1 LQPLL
6 EKSKQLSKD
15 FESRHQYWKINLAGS
30 VADKAMNQAVYNT
43 GLKFLDIRD
52 SEFIPAVQSGDVK
65 RIDVA
70 LHDLRNA
77 YEAHR
82 NAVDEVVKLSNQ
94 ETDRVEAET
103 GALLHH
109 NQLVTYGIALSLIV
123 FAVLVSYMVV
133 AAIRK
138 RLGGEVGD
146 ALAVAQKIADGLFH
160 DTETKADTTQTN
172 VISALKKAAQT
183 LIEVDQE
190 MAHMESEHAKGNMSA
205 VMDASKFRGE
215 YRHMTQDI
223 NRMVGMHVGLLKSV
237 SETLQ
242 ALAKGDFSVELETL
256 PGDLASVSASMEAL
270 RNNVK
275 TLILDMKAMAD
286 EHDKG
291 EIDAVLDIEKFDG
304 DFRTV
309 ANGVNAMV
317 NAHVLEK
324 DKLIHVMDSLGRGDL
339 TVELEAMPGKKA
351 VMNKSVERIR
361 GNLKGVV
368 DSVNWVNAEHEKG
381 NIDMTLRADMF
392 KGHFSVLADSVNK
405 LVAGHIELNQ
415 KAMSVVKAFGE
426 GDFNAP
432 LEKFPGKKAFI
443 NETIEQVRS
452 NLKALNEDAQMLAN
466 AARAG
471 EVMVRADA
479 TRHLGDFRK
488 IVEGVNETLEVI
500 VEPIIKVKMSAETI
514 NVAAQEISQGNADLS
529 HRTEDQAISL
539 EKTATTM
546 TELATTVKQN
556 ADNANQANELAAAAS
571 DIAVKGGEVV
581 GQVVS
586 TMSDINESARKIEDI
601 ISVIDGIAFQTN
613 ILALN
618 AAVEAARAGE
628 QGRGFAVVAS
638 EVRNLAQRSASAA
651 KEIKELIVDSV
662 HKTAEGT
669 AQVER
674 AGKTMAEVVQSV
686 KRVSSIIG
694 EIAAASAEQSE
705 GINRVNAAVVSM
717 DEVTQQNTALV
728 EEAAAAAESLKEQA
742 GQLFDTVK
750 VFVLDSKT
758 TGNYENYRLA
768 ANY

>member
-1 LQPLL
+1 
-6 EKSKQLSKD
+6 
-15 FESRHQYWKINLAGS
+15 
-30 VADKAMNQAVYNT
+30 M
-43 GLKFLDIRD
+43 LD
-52 SEFIPAVQSGDVK
+52 
-65 RIDVA
+65 
-70 LHDLRNA
+70 
-77 YEAHR
+77 
-82 NAVDEVVKLSNQ
+82 
-94 ETDRVEAET
+94 VE
-103 GALLHH
+103 
-109 NQLVTYGIALSLIV
+109 
-123 FAVLVSYMVV
+123 
-133 AAIRK
+133 R
-138 RLGGEVGD
+138 
-146 ALAVAQKIADGLFH
+146 
-160 DTETKADTTQTN
+160 
-172 VISALKKAAQT
+172 
-183 LIEVDQE
+183 
-190 MAHMESEHAKGNMSA
+190 
-205 VMDASKFRGE
+205 
-215 YRHMTQDI
+215 
-223 NRMVGMHVGLLKSV
+223 
-237 SETLQ
+237 
-242 ALAKGDFSVELETL
+242 
-256 PGDLASVSASMEAL
+256 
-270 RNNVK
+270 
-275 TLILDMKAMAD
+275 
-286 EHDKG
+286 
-291 EIDAVLDIEKFDG
+291 FDG

-415 KAMSVVKAFGE
+415 KAMAVVKAFGE

-628 QGRGFAVVAS
+628 QGRGFAEVAS
-638 EVRNLAQRSASAA
+638 EVRNLAQRTASAA

-705 GINRVNAAVVSM
+705 GINRVNEAVVSM

-758 TGNYENYRLA
+758 IGNYEDYRLA
-768 ANY
+768 ANYYLIDLLIDRLSHSLMGRT